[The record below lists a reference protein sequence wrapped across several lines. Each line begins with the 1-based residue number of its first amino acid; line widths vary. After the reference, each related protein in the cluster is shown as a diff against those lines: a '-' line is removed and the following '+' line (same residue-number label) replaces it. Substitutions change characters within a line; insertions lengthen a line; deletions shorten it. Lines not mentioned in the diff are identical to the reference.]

1 LVCELPLAAGT
12 KSASIENLP
21 LPVLKP
27 TLTSVAAFGDTGCR
41 LKAAK
46 QSAKADD
53 DEEERGKF
61 QDCNIPARW
70 PFASLAAS
78 VAAAKPDLV
87 IHVGDYLY
95 RESACPPRDSG
106 CARSP
111 HGDDWPTWKADF
123 FRPGRAGAARRAL
136 DHGARQS
143 RNLQPRRRGLFP
155 PARPHAGANGAA
167 VHRPDPALH
176 DNGGGPVV
184 HSPRF
189 EQRGGWLHV
198 QHSTVFRGIYAHAAC
213 ARQLA
218 PHPPAG
224 VGLPVAPQDHQRHL
238 AAGAGGL

>member
-1 LVCELPLAAGT
+1 MPARSDRPAYRLVARAFALACALTPVAGHAQSVKLEAAYVVLGPQGAVARAVVAHATRCPAIAIDGSEQAMNVRALPDAAFPVLVCELPLAAGT

-27 TLTSVAAFGDTGCR
+27 TLTAVAAFGDTGCR

-46 QSAKADD
+46 RSAKADAD
-53 DEEERGKF
+53 DQERGKF

-111 HGDDWPTWKADF
+111 HG
-123 FRPGRAGAARRAL
+123 G
-136 DHGARQS
+136 
-143 RNLQPRRRGLFP
+143 
-155 PARPHAGANGAA
+155 
-167 VHRPDPALH
+167 
-176 DNGGGPVV
+176 
-184 HSPRF
+184 
-189 EQRGGWLHV
+189 
-198 QHSTVFRGIYAHAAC
+198 
-213 ARQLA
+213 
-218 PHPPAG
+218 
-224 VGLPVAPQDHQRHL
+224 
-238 AAGAGGL
+238 